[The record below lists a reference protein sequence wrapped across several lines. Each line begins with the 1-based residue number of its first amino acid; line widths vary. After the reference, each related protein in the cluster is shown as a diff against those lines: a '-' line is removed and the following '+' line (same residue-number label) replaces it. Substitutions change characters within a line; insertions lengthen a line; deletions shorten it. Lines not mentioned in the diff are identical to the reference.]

1 MLKKLIAAA
10 PLLALAVAPVSAAVS
25 KHGNKEL
32 QRYCSGDAAT
42 FCGDVDP
49 SSPKM
54 NACFKAN
61 MNQLSENCRRAIT
74 AYKHGRR

>member
-1 MLKKLIAAA
+1 LLKKLIAAV
-10 PLLALAVAPVSAAVS
+10 PLLALAVAPVSATAPE
-25 KHGNKEL
+25 HGNKEL

-61 MNQLSENCRRAIT
+61 MSQLSENCRCAIT
-74 AYKHGRR
+74 AYKRGGR

>member
-1 MLKKLIAAA
+1 MLKKLVVAVSLLVLAA
-10 PLLALAVAPVSAAVS
+10 VPVSAATP
-25 KHGNKEL
+25 KHGSKEL

-54 NACFKAN
+54 NACFKKH
-61 MNQLSENCRRAIT
+61 MSQLSENCRRAIT
-74 AYKHGRR
+74 AYKRSGR